1 MARIAEKDIGKITA
15 KGSSM
20 NLNDIQANIEAIGQ
34 LIVALGSLGLFGK
47 IWQGVGLLKTIELD
61 VRNIRSDLSTMD
73 TKMTGVE
80 AFMHSTRI
88 DREKIQLHLDNHKE
102 RIAALESE
110 RNERRLTTLE
120 GREG

>member
-1 MARIAEKDIGKITA
+1 M
-15 KGSSM
+15 S
-20 NLNDIQANIEAIGQ
+20 LNDVPSQLESIVQ

-80 AFMHSTRI
+80 MFMSASQR
-88 DREKIQLHLDNHKE
+88 DREGIRMQLENHKQ
-102 RIAALESE
+102 RIAALES
-110 RNERRLTTLE
+110 NDHERRLTTLE